1 MKKQLLKERFQELA
15 GIKPL
20 SELSPELKAK
30 AAVAAKSQGR
40 NQQADR
46 FGKSIG
52 REGDADDSAFK
63 AFIGKELGAREG
75 YMIEITNVEVEKY
88 GLSIV
93 AYGKVNRDNLHIKI
107 HYRMSDD
114 AVNVETLGNSA
125 RQWKNIGEQF
135 FNRQSINT
143 IKSMIKLINP
153 ESKLVNTHWA
163 SFPIMG
169 AGIYKESKT
178 TTKKILKLVKEA
190 LSKRK
195 NK

>member
-1 MKKQLLKERFQELA
+1 MKKLLKERFQELA

-20 SELSPELKAK
+20 DELSPELKAK
-30 AAVAAKSQGR
+30 AAMAAKSQGR
-40 NQQADR
+40 NKQGDR
-46 FGKSIG
+46 FGKSYG
-52 REGDADDSAFK
+52 EEAADDSAFK

-75 YMIEITNVEVEKY
+75 YMIEITTVEVEEY